1 MHLVSLL
8 WVLNEPTVKCHLS
21 VFSIAKYF
29 PIKCILLCYLEIKF
43 FACLIDNEYMN
54 DIYLKYDFQ
63 IHYFALPYS
72 YILTLLAQFYHS
84 YINEN

>member
-1 MHLVSLL
+1 MKYEGPGKGKVKNYFQISSLS
-8 WVLNEPTVKCHLS
+8 NGGN
-21 VFSIAKYF
+21 
-29 PIKCILLCYLEIKF
+29 
-43 FACLIDNEYMN
+43 D

-84 YINEN
+84 YINENQMKIYTLKKIISVL